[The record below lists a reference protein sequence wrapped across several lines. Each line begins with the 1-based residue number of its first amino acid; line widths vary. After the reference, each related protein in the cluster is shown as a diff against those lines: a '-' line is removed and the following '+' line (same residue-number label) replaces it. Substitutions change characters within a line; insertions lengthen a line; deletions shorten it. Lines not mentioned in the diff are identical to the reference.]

1 MRKLLAAALAVL
13 MLCGAFAAFPASA
26 AGSTPV
32 KTIDGT
38 TVNDYY
44 DCDLVVT
51 EVMVNSKSNVDKFND
66 IADTLS
72 TSKTS
77 SYDCFDYIEIYNR
90 GDEAINLYDYCLL
103 RADNYG
109 VTPVYQTEGTF
120 THQNYIAPGSIYQ
133 SAYGVNSSLKKWDV
147 TNPLAIRDGGSK
159 DASESLH
166 WIQPGQFAVI
176 WFWTSQCD
184 AVSQHNGTS
193 MANPN
198 LNYSATQN
206 AYYYP
211 QFREFYNVPD
221 ETVVLAVYAQN
232 NATNAPKCFDLVA
245 GKARMYG
252 IASKDFDVAEP
263 AIENVGSTFAE
274 LNDKIECLFTWGTGT
289 KAGIPTTDGMDHYA
303 TNYLPANATPNVYN
317 AEKAQYG
324 NYDAAANYDF
334 VQTGHSLSYKEM
346 AIFRYALDPTV
357 GSMPL
362 YQWAYV
368 DPEGL
373 MNNWYALAER
383 AENEV
388 AMVVRQKVYESVK
401 AEITAAVNADAH
413 IAASQKPA
421 AIEERMAA
429 ADASGG
435 EVDRRTNER
444 LSVPSQLYR
453 DMWDYFKELCREII
467 SDYDKVMAY
476 KIAGTDQPLLV
487 DEDGDLLTNVVSG
500 EYVWASRVIE
510 RSTQEMA
517 WILPEVPAREEEL
530 IEILLVER
538 DELMSMHGTYNA
550 PPVRAVE
557 TAELDGSL
565 AIPIGVAVAVV
576 SVLACLA
583 AVAFLSA
590 KRRKE

>member
-1 MRKLLAAALAVL
+1 MRKILSALLAVMMLVGVLAALPV
-13 MLCGAFAAFPASA
+13 FADA
-26 AGSTPV
+26 TEPV

-38 TVNDYY
+38 TANDYY
-44 DCDLVVT
+44 SSDLVVT

-133 SAYGVNSSLKKWDV
+133 SAYGVNPSLKKYDV

-232 NATNAPKCFDLVA
+232 NATYAPMAFDLVA
-245 GKARMYG
+245 GSAYMYALATNDYD
-252 IASKDFDVAEP
+252 IAEP

-346 AIFRYALDPTV
+346 AIFRYALEPTV

-373 MNNWYALAER
+373 MEKWGIDT
-383 AENEV
+383 
-388 AMVVRQKVYESVK
+388 VRNYV
-401 AEITAAVNADAH
+401 
-413 IAASQKPA
+413 
-421 AIEERMAA
+421 
-429 ADASGG
+429 
-435 EVDRRTNER
+435 
-444 LSVPSQLYR
+444 
-453 DMWDYFKELCREII
+453 
-467 SDYDKVMAY
+467 SDYDKVIAY
-476 KIAGTDQPLLV
+476 KDTATGKSLLLDV
-487 DEDGDLLTNVVSG
+487 NGDLLATISNG
-500 EYVWASRVIE
+500 AYVWVSRLIE
-510 RSTQEMA
+510 RTTQEMA

-530 IEILLVER
+530 IKIVLVRRE
-538 DELMSMHGTYNA
+538 DIENMYFGGYND
-550 PPVRAVE
+550 PPVQSIE
-557 TAELDGSL
+557 IAELESNLTVELGVL
-565 AIPIGVAVAVV
+565 VTVLGIVAVIAV
-576 SVLACLA
+576 A
-583 AVAFLSA
+583 AFLSY
-590 KRRKE
+590 RRCKD